1 MGSMSLLLNG
11 FLEKKE
17 VIENIQLNNLKVV
30 NYYIKSFKE
39 DNNIEQIVQS
49 FIRSRLDYFFYNEN
63 EVEIDELFLK
73 NCISFMNDWFD
84 DCIYWLIDNG
94 NDIINSY
101 KYFQEFCKI
110 EQWDGDITFT
120 LSRAQFNWYYKLFN
134 EIKIEFEKYLNDK
147 IKELDLYN

>member
-73 NCISFMNDWFD
+73 NCISFMND
-84 DCIYWLIDNG
+84 
-94 NDIINSY
+94 
-101 KYFQEFCKI
+101 
-110 EQWDGDITFT
+110 
-120 LSRAQFNWYYKLFN
+120 
-134 EIKIEFEKYLNDK
+134 
-147 IKELDLYN
+147 